1 MTSRVLSLIGV
12 VVMFACAPA
21 WAQVREP
28 EIVRDGAAR
37 SALDRMELAPVPSGL
52 WDSLSDWSGGSAPD
66 AASWSGKVVLI
77 VNYASW
83 HAPSMRAFRQAS
95 RLAEEHAHAGL
106 VVIAAHHAQGYA
118 DAEKPKPTDALPL
131 YVAHDSKGAF
141 RRMLNAGQDPSYFLI
156 DRSGQMRFAG
166 IATMSVA
173 KAVEKALAE
182 TAEEAAGLKERL
194 EQQARQRQAD
204 ALRPE
209 SIREQVDL
217 SRLPEIPFQAPPP
230 EAYQRARWPK
240 FPRLSDQASQ
250 PQQEQDQTR
259 PAGIPD
265 AGWFPEKPPT
275 AGRITVLYFWTPGQ
289 PRTYDPV
296 MRNMDVLSRQLGR
309 DGVVA
314 GVYTFVSSN
323 TWNPSPRE
331 LEERDPVKAQ
341 ARLQAMRA
349 SMVLNHSQILDLDG
363 GLLQGVRAGSQ
374 SSNEIPMPYA
384 AIVSSD
390 GMLRWSGPLNHPSF
404 QGALEQVLQS
414 DPGVAARRAAE
425 ARYIRQREEGK

>member
-1 MTSRVLSLIGV
+1 MTNRLLCLFGAVA
-12 VVMFACAPA
+12 MFALSPA

-37 SALDRMELAPVPSGL
+37 AALDRMELAPVPAGL
-52 WDSLSDWSGGSAPD
+52 WDALSDWSGGAAPD
-66 AASWSGKVVLI
+66 PASLSGKVVLI

-95 RLAEEHAHAGL
+95 RLAQEHAHAGL
-106 VVIAAHHAQGYA
+106 VVIAAHHAQGFA
-118 DAEKPKPTDALPL
+118 DADKPKPTDAAPL
-131 YVAHDSKGAF
+131 HVAHDSKGDF
-141 RRMLNAGQDPSYFLI
+141 RRLLNAGQDPSFFLI
-156 DRSGQMRFAG
+156 DRSGQVRFAG

-173 KAVEKALAE
+173 GAVEKTLAE
-182 TAEEAAGLKERL
+182 TAEQAAGLKERL
-194 EQQARQRQAD
+194 EQQARQRREE

-209 SIREQVDL
+209 SIREKVDL
-217 SRLPEIPFQAPPP
+217 ARLPEIPFQAPPP

-240 FPRLSDQASQ
+240 FPRLGDQASQ
-250 PQQEQDQTR
+250 QQPEQDPTR
-259 PAGIPD
+259 PAGVPD

-275 AGRITVLYFWTPGQ
+275 AGRITVLYFWTPGL

-296 MRNMDVLSRQLGR
+296 MRNMDVLAKQLGR

-314 GVYTFVSSN
+314 GVYTFVSTNS
-323 TWNPSPRE
+323 WNPSPRE
-331 LEERDPVKAQ
+331 LEERDPAKVH
-341 ARLQAMRA
+341 ARLQAMRS
-349 SMVLNHSQILDLDG
+349 SMVLSHPQILDLDG
-363 GLLQGVRAGSQ
+363 GLLQGVRTGSQ
-374 SSNEIPMPYA
+374 SGNEIPMPYA

-390 GMLRWSGPLNHPSF
+390 GMLRWSGPLHHPSF

-425 ARYIRQREEGK
+425 ARYIRERDGN